1 MITLTLNV
9 GLIREDFPLIRNR
22 GLIYLDNA
30 ATTQKPIQVIEAVRN
45 YYIKFNANVHRG
57 LYELSQEASELYE
70 EAHEVV
76 AKFINAGSWEEVVFT
91 RNATEGINILA
102 QALINKYLKSGD
114 EVIISIM
121 EHHSNMLPW
130 IKLSEAYGVKV
141 KVVGIN
147 SDGLL
152 DYDELSNILTSKT
165 KVISITHA
173 SNVLGTLNDVR
184 KIAKLGHEV
193 NALVIIDGAQ
203 SVPHLPVNVREL
215 DIDFMVFS
223 GHKMLGPTG
232 IGVLW
237 GRKDLLEDLPPV
249 LQGGGMIKYVGIEV
263 KEGVLVS
270 HRIVYND
277 LPWKFEAG
285 TPNIA
290 GGIGLAEAVNYLTRL
305 GMEEVRTHEVELTR
319 YALRRLDEALKD
331 DVKILGPRYPELR
344 SGLISMAFRGLNP
357 HVIASLISTKN
368 IAVRSGYHCAQPLH
382 EYLGV
387 KDGTLRASFYIYND
401 VDDVDIFINTLEEVI
416 NTLNK

>member
-1 MITLTLNV
+1 LALNV
-9 GLIREDFPLIRNR
+9 NVIREDFPLIKDRK
-22 GLIYLDNA
+22 IVYLDNA
-30 ATTQKPIQVIEAVRN
+30 ATTQKPIQVINAISN
-45 YYIKFNANVHRG
+45 YYMKFNANIHRG
-57 LYELSQEASELYE
+57 LYELSQEASKLYE
-70 EAHEVV
+70 EAHGVV

-102 QALINKYLKSGD
+102 QALVNRYLKPGD
-114 EVIISIM
+114 EVVISIM

-130 IKLSEAYGVKV
+130 IRLSETYGVKV
-141 KVVGIN
+141 KVVGID

-152 DYDELSNILTSKT
+152 DYDELSNVLTPRT
-165 KVISITHA
+165 KVVSITHA

-184 KIAKLGHEV
+184 RIAKLGHEV
-193 NALVIIDGAQ
+193 DALVVVDGAQ

-215 DIDFMVFS
+215 DVDFMVFS

-249 LQGGGMIKYVGIEV
+249 LQGGDMIKYVGIEV
-263 KEGVLVS
+263 KGGVLIN
-270 HRIVYND
+270 HRIIYND

-290 GGIGLAEAVNYLTRL
+290 GGIGLAEAVNYLIRL
-305 GMEEVRTHEVELTR
+305 GMEEVRAHEVELTR
-319 YALRRLDEALKD
+319 YALRRLDETLKD
-331 DVKILGPRYPELR
+331 DIKILGPKHPELR
-344 SGLISMAFRGLNP
+344 SGLISIAFKGINP
-357 HVIASLISTKN
+357 HVVASLMSTKN

-387 KDGTLRASFYIYND
+387 YDGTLRASFYIYND
-401 VDDVDIFINTLEEVI
+401 VDDINAFISSLEEVI
-416 NTLNK
+416 NVLSK

>member
-1 MITLTLNV
+1 MALNV
-9 GLIREDFPLIRNR
+9 NVIREDFPLIKDRK
-22 GLIYLDNA
+22 IVYLDNA
-30 ATTQKPIQVIEAVRN
+30 ATTQKPIQVINAISN
-45 YYIKFNANVHRG
+45 YYMKFNANIHRG
-57 LYELSQEASELYE
+57 LYELSQEASKLYE
-70 EAHEVV
+70 EAHGVV

-102 QALINKYLKSGD
+102 QALVNRYLKPGD
-114 EVIISIM
+114 EVVISIM

-130 IKLSEAYGVKV
+130 IRLSETYGVKV
-141 KVVGIN
+141 KVVGID

-152 DYDELSNILTSKT
+152 DYDELSNVLTPRT
-165 KVISITHA
+165 KVVSITHA

-184 KIAKLGHEV
+184 RIAKLGHEV
-193 NALVIIDGAQ
+193 DALVVVDGAQ

-215 DIDFMVFS
+215 DVDFMVFS

-249 LQGGGMIKYVGIEV
+249 LQGGDMIKYVGIEV
-263 KEGVLVS
+263 KGGVLIN
-270 HRIVYND
+270 HRIIYND

-290 GGIGLAEAVNYLTRL
+290 GGIGLAEAVNYLIRL
-305 GMEEVRTHEVELTR
+305 GMEEVRAHEVELTR
-319 YALRRLDEALKD
+319 YALRRLDETLKD
-331 DVKILGPRYPELR
+331 DIKILGPKHPELR
-344 SGLISMAFRGLNP
+344 SGLISIAFKGINP
-357 HVIASLISTKN
+357 HVVASLMSTKN

-387 KDGTLRASFYIYND
+387 YDGTLRASFYIYND
-401 VDDVDIFINTLEEVI
+401 VDDINAFISSLEEVI
-416 NTLNK
+416 NVLSK